1 MCLGGTQH
9 NRVVSLSTLCVWLSY
24 CQYTHAGLVTPR
36 WLPLQGSIV
45 AWDPCW
51 FAVKPWGFHCT
62 AGALHMPCLLPW
74 EPRPLETECLMNFRL
89 LLFQGC
95 LTSFRGESLELQLE
109 QPVGWCHV
117 GCQLRSLSE
126 APFRMGFLRL
136 HSGLLPLEPKASF
149 RGEGFEW
156 ILSAYTAVQRQGDGD
171 PLWCSDSLSLY
182 YSQDKMKY
190 THRLIMIILR
200 Y

>member
-1 MCLGGTQH
+1 MAASAGKHCCMGSMLVCCQALGFPLHCRSSPHALPAAMGAATFGD
-9 NRVVSLSTLCVWLSY
+9 RVPY
-24 CQYTHAGLVTPR
+24 
-36 WLPLQGSIV
+36 
-45 AWDPCW
+45 
-51 FAVKPWGFHCT
+51 
-62 AGALHMPCLLPW
+62 
-74 EPRPLETECLMNFRL
+74 E
-89 LLFQGC
+89 FQA
-95 LTSFRGESLELQLE
+95 SFIPGLQLE

-190 THRLIMIILR
+190 THRLIMIILM